1 MKQATVSMMSR
12 LAAVFAVAALAAG
25 CATAPPAS
33 EQATRLSSSNN
44 VSSNSSSNGSATV
57 QDAAAT
63 QLLSA
68 PAAKAAE
75 PALASAPDG
84 TVFALWVEH
93 AGEGGADVMLARVGA
108 DGRRAGESV
117 RVNPRAGQAKSWRG
131 DPPTVAVAHDGTVYV
146 GWTARVESENKHAND
161 LYLSASRDGGR
172 TFSPPV
178 KVNDDKRPGV
188 HGMHSLAVDDA
199 GRVHLAW
206 LDERNLDAHG
216 HASAPKAASQPA
228 SAPAQHMERNRDVF
242 TAFSD
247 DGGRSISPNRLI
259 AREACPCCKTA
270 VAVGAEGRVYVGWR
284 QVLPGDLRHIAVA
297 ASADGGQ
304 TFSESVNVSDDRW
317 TIGGCPV
324 SGPALGVDTEG
335 ALRVAWYTE
344 GDAGAAGLYE
354 SESRDGGRTFAP
366 RRALSQAT
374 VTGSPSLTKDARGR
388 YVAVW
393 QEGTGAEMRLMSAPL
408 SGGAGDVAAGARA
421 ASALGNGQLPA
432 AAVSGGHLFVLY
444 LASAE
449 SERGVWLRRA

>member
-1 MKQATVSMMSR
+1 MLKHATRRMMLR
-12 LAAVFAVAALAAG
+12 LAPVLASAALLAG
-25 CATAPPAS
+25 CATTPPAS
-33 EQATRLSSSNN
+33 EQAARLDSGSNN
-44 VSSNSSSNGSATV
+44 NTTTNSSAPVAQNADAT
-57 QDAAAT
+57 
-63 QLLSA
+63 LMLSA
-68 PAAKAAE
+68 PDVKAAE

-84 TVFALWVEH
+84 TIFALWVEH
-93 AGEGGADVMLARVGA
+93 AGETGADVMLARVGA
-108 DGRRAGESV
+108 DGRPSGESV

-131 DPPTVAVAHDGTVYV
+131 DPPTVAVAPDGTVYV
-146 GWTARVESENKHAND
+146 GWTARVEAANKHAND

-172 TFSPPV
+172 TFSLPV

-188 HGMHSLAVDDA
+188 HGMHSLAVDEA

-206 LDERNLDAHG
+206 LDERNLDAPHAHG
-216 HASAPKAASQPA
+216 GAQKKAAATTQP
-228 SAPAQHMERNRDVF
+228 PAQHMERNREVF
-242 TAFSD
+242 TAFSS
-247 DGGRSISPNRLI
+247 DGGRSISPNLLI

-297 ASADGGQ
+297 SSADGGAS
-304 TFSESVNVSDDRW
+304 FSEAVSVSDDRW

-324 SGPALGVDTEG
+324 SGPALGVDSAG

-344 GDAGAAGLYE
+344 GDAGAAGLYQT
-354 SESRDGGRTFAP
+354 ESRDGGRTFAP
-366 RRALSQAT
+366 RRALTQGT

-408 SGGAGDVAAGARA
+408 AGDAAAQTT
-421 ASALGNGQLPA
+421 ASALGNGQLPS

-449 SERGVWLRRA
+449 SQRGVWLRRA